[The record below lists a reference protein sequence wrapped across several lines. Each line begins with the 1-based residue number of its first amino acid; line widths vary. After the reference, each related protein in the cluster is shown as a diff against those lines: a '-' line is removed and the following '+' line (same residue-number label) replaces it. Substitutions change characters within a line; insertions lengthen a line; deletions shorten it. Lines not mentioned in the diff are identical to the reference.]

1 MILRPYQARAVEQT
15 VPRLWEAGKSSV
27 VLVAPTGGGKTVM
40 GCALVQR
47 IIDQVRA
54 VENRIVDKWAEGMV
68 EGDRQQIQAAILELR
83 AWNAKN
89 PNWPITVDDGQLAR
103 AVAELQTDRKTRF
116 IKSVPRDVRATVM
129 RMTGAEP

>member
-1 MILRPYQARAVEQT
+1 
-15 VPRLWEAGKSSV
+15 
-27 VLVAPTGGGKTVM
+27 
-40 GCALVQR
+40 
-47 IIDQVRA
+47 
-54 VENRIVDKWAEGMV
+54 MV

-103 AVAELQTDRKTRF
+103 AVAELQTDRQTRF